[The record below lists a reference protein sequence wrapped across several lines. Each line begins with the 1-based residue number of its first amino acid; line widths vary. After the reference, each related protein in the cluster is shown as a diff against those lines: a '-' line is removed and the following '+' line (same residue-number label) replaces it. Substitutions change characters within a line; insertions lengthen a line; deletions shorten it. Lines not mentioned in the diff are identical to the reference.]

1 MKHLEKL
8 ALYLRLRK
16 RYQFVIDGKHLYN
29 EILANMPQLHTFTFY
44 MSTDNYIQHL
54 DPLQS
59 IDDIQQAYTNIKYG
73 QTICI
78 IDYFDW
84 FKATF
89 HIYSLPFTFTRLK
102 DITSQF
108 PTIGFCT
115 VTYLSASDV
124 IPMEHEF
131 FMRISRDFPML
142 KCFTLKNRHKQE
154 IHHDELKSDKNA
166 SYSIIE
172 YSHLISLDLLNVH
185 IDYVVQFLLETK
197 THIPHLTELKLNYNQ
212 LETVTMNFT
221 RDVTRR
227 NCAKVNRLI
236 INDSRDFS
244 KDIYQY
250 FPSLKSQFYVDAFD
264 KNKIYKNPS
273 IVKE

>member
-16 RYQFVIDGKHLYN
+16 RYQFVVDGKHLYN

-59 IDDIQQAYTNIKYG
+59 IDDIQQAYTNIKYR
-73 QTICI
+73 QTTCI

-89 HIYSLPFTFTRLK
+89 HIYSLPFTFTRLE

-131 FMRISRDFPML
+131 FMGISRDFPML
-142 KCFTLKNRHKQE
+142 KCFTLENRHKQE

-166 SYSIIE
+166 SYI
-172 YSHLISLDLLNVH
+172 
-185 IDYVVQFLLETK
+185 T
-197 THIPHLTELKLNYNQ
+197 
-212 LETVTMNFT
+212 
-221 RDVTRR
+221 
-227 NCAKVNRLI
+227 
-236 INDSRDFS
+236 
-244 KDIYQY
+244 
-250 FPSLKSQFYVDAFD
+250 
-264 KNKIYKNPS
+264 
-273 IVKE
+273 

>member
-1 MKHLEKL
+1 MPLLRRMKHLEKL

-16 RYQFVIDGKHLYN
+16 RYQFVVDGKRLYN
-29 EILANMPQLHTFTFY
+29 EILVNMPQLHTFSFY
-44 MSTDNYIQHL
+44 MSIENYTEHL
-54 DPLQS
+54 DPHQS

-73 QTICI
+73 QTTCI
-78 IDYFDW
+78 IDYFGW

-89 HIYSLPFTFTRLK
+89 HIYSLLFTFTRLEN
-102 DITSQF
+102 ITNQF

-115 VTYLSASDV
+115 VTYLSAFDV

-185 IDYVVQFLLETK
+185 IDYVVQFLFETK
-197 THIPHLTELKLNYNQ
+197 THIPRLTEIKLNYNQ

-221 RDVTRR
+221 RGVTQR
-227 NCAKVNRLI
+227 NCAK
-236 INDSRDFS
+236 
-244 KDIYQY
+244 
-250 FPSLKSQFYVDAFD
+250 
-264 KNKIYKNPS
+264 
-273 IVKE
+273 